1 VWSSETQTSEGTK
14 TDVVW
19 SSESLTS
26 EGMKTDVVW
35 SSETLTSEGMKK
47 DVVWSFETLI
57 SEGVKTDVV
66 WSSETLTSAYKS
78 ERRYN
83 QGDQHIR
90 HENFKSHMRT
100 SWVWQVPRM
109 KLKLVMIIYTYRYSP
124 CLKENTTLHHYKD
137 NWLIS
142 FKEIIAVYETLKYK
156 SRFFVTE
163 SGTYISHWGLKS

>member
-1 VWSSETQTSEGTK
+1 MK
-14 TDVVW
+14 MDVVC
-19 SSESLTS
+19 SFETLTS
-26 EGMKTDVVW
+26 EGVKTDVVW
-35 SSETLTSEGMKK
+35 SSETLT
-47 DVVWSFETLI
+47 

-83 QGDQHIR
+83 LGDQHIR
-90 HENFKSHMRT
+90 RENFKSHMMT

-109 KLKLVMIIYTYRYSP
+109 KLKLVMIIFKYTVRAS
-124 CLKENTTLHHYKD
+124 KRTLHFTITKI

-163 SGTYISHWGLKS
+163 SGTYISQWGLKS